1 MEKREFYYVLEIG
14 TRYNTKNEIARLQ
27 NKQDAV
33 NYAKISQKMHPG
45 LRFRVVKITE
55 TIVFST
61 ETTKSTKPTESTE

>member
-1 MEKREFYYVLEIG
+1 MEKREFYYVLEIA
-14 TRYNTKNEIARLQ
+14 TRYNTKEEVARLQ

-45 LRFRVVKITE
+45 LRYRVVKITE

-61 ETTKSTKPTESTE
+61 EPTKPTERTE